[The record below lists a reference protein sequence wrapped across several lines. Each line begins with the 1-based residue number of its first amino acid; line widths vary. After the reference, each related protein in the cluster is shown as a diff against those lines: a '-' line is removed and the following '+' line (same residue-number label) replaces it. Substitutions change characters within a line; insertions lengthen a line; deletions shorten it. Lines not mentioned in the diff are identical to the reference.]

1 MEKVGEYEKMEEK
14 KNKKIITECLN
25 NVKRNSL
32 KKEKESKI
40 NISLKIVIPIVIA
53 ILLVTFIVSFI
64 LLNYNKQSDNYQLS
78 GSQEYQTTTYS
89 DEYKKTSDLTDA
101 DLNDA
106 YQKNYQKS
114 TADDGSYL
122 IKSAEWTDKQKGE
135 GFNYY
140 TRSTISRIRRNKC
153 FICCNNVLCTW
164 INRGYISKKH
174 TNINKVL

>member
-1 MEKVGEYEKMEEK
+1 MKGNMEKVGEYEKMEEK

-135 GFNYY
+135 GLI
-140 TRSTISRIRRNKC
+140 TIQGAQYQELEETSALYVATMC
-153 FICCNNVLCTW
+153 
-164 INRGYISKKH
+164 YDMD
-174 TNINKVL
+174 